1 MLPFSPG
8 SVRAGGELG
17 AGFTLEGGEEVLHG
31 GGINFTLS
39 QPGMVIAWRQG
50 CGVSVGAWPV
60 LSKPFMWAVG
70 GWLEGAGEATLLTW
84 SWRDASA
91 CELPLRASAGE
102 VLRYSH

>member
-8 SVRAGGELG
+8 FVSAGGELG

-50 CGVSVGAWPV
+50 CGVSVGPGLFCQSPSCGQW
-60 LSKPFMWAVG
+60 VG
-70 GWLEGAGEATLLTW
+70 GW
-84 SWRDASA
+84 R
-91 CELPLRASAGE
+91 ELGRQLC
-102 VLRYSH
+102 